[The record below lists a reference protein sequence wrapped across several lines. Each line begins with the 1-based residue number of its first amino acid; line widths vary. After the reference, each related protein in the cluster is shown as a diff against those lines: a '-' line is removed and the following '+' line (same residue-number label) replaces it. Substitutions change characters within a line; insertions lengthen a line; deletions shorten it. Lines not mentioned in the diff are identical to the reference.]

1 MLPPFVTLLVLMS
14 GGAQVTDALT
24 LRTEEWPLVLERLEA
39 LDARDRQ
46 AVGEQLLLY
55 RPPATPRS
63 TGWARALRTASIHSR
78 WYALVTGDSLGGMP
92 DTARARYMAAVR
104 QLRNARHR
112 DWETQRRLRVEDA
125 PAAYGDNMPTNTM
138 ADMQQTWGALPDEE
152 LAIDEEA
159 NPVEGDYRA
168 AFRSGSC
175 TQCALS
181 DNLTPGCYYKCTSCH
196 EREVHVRCVG
206 HDWPSPHG
214 GQCSICDHEGALSP
228 EDGGEDD
235 PVSLVAVAQCP
246 LL

>member
-1 MLPPFVTLLVLMS
+1 MKK
-14 GGAQVTDALT
+14 DA
-24 LRTEEWPLVLERLEA
+24 V
-39 LDARDRQ
+39 
-46 AVGEQLLLY
+46 
-55 RPPATPRS
+55 
-63 TGWARALRTASIHSR
+63 
-78 WYALVTGDSLGGMP
+78 
-92 DTARARYMAAVR
+92 
-104 QLRNARHR
+104 N
-112 DWETQRRLRVEDA
+112 RRLRLA
-125 PAAYGDNMPTNTM
+125 KLAAAEQLQLLSLSIPLNME
-138 ADMQQTWGALPDEE
+138 AGALPDEE